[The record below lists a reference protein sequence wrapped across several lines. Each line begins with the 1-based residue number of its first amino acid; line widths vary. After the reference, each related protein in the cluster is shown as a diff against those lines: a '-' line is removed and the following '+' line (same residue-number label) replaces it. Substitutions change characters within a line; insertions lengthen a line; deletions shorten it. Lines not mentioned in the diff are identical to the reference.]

1 MDKPGSPAGEAIKAC
16 FANLH
21 HRGADW
27 QRKMRAAI
35 LAVTIDDLQ
44 RVAKQY
50 LQGQNHVRA
59 VLAPYDKEETVKG
72 LGFEVCRVKS

>member
-1 MDKPGSPAGEAIKAC
+1 
-16 FANLH
+16 
-21 HRGADW
+21 
-27 QRKMRAAI
+27 MRAAI

-72 LGFEVCRVKS
+72 LGFEVCRIKS